1 MHDLGLVRGTA
12 TLLSALRGYAAASVV
27 ASIVVLQAVVVVSF
41 MPGGMEFKQGMLPT
55 LLLYVVA
62 LIVVRL
68 FRLFGIA
75 SHAMYAVAGS
85 LIGLAALLAFLKFQG
100 LSDGLSLW
108 LEVTPPNEDTRAALL
123 LAGSIVAMLAGAAAG
138 LTYRLVTGR
147 RA

>member
-1 MHDLGLVRGTA
+1 
-12 TLLSALRGYAAASVV
+12 
-27 ASIVVLQAVVVVSF
+27 VVSF

-55 LLLYVVA
+55 LLLYVVALAICIAVVCAVPA